1 MLENGAIFM
10 ILKRSVM
17 TDELCPM
24 RHTISKHEL
33 RMRGKVLVKHLK
45 RQAIHRRERHPS
57 SKQLLRGSKIKLTV
71 ERSRKGQQ

>member
-1 MLENGAIFM
+1 LTRLGDVKNGAIFM

-33 RMRGKVLVKHLK
+33 KTEGKVLVKHLK
-45 RQAIHRRERHPS
+45 R
-57 SKQLLRGSKIKLTV
+57 
-71 ERSRKGQQ
+71 